1 MEMTDKARGKVMG
14 KTLGLALLL
23 GSLAGA
29 AQAETLI
36 VNDQVTVRESAVATP
51 GRGLTM
57 AQVEK
62 KFGAPAERHAAVGK
76 PPITRWDYP
85 GFSVFFEHQWVIH
98 SVAAGS

>member
-1 MEMTDKARGKVMG
+1 MKATNFAVAKATNSALV
-14 KTLGLALLL
+14 LALLL
-23 GSLAGA
+23 GGA
-29 AQAETLI
+29 ASVAQAETLI
-36 VNDQVTVRESAVATP
+36 VNDQVTVAQPAIATP
-51 GRGLTM
+51 GRGLSM

-62 KFGAPAERHAAVGK
+62 KFGAPTERHAAVGK